1 MTREPTRSEQT
12 YKADDKNDAR
22 QLHFKHKRWNS
33 NVLLLLYVIAALPR
47 KQWLNCSEL
56 NENVYF
62 FVNSE

>member
-1 MTREPTRSEQT
+1 MTREPTRSEKT
-12 YKADDKNDAR
+12 YKADTKMMLDNYI
-22 QLHFKHKRWNS
+22 LS
-33 NVLLLLYVIAALPR
+33 TNVETPAMYVIAALPR